1 MECTTAVPSLAAI
14 VQAVEVWTFRSG
26 AYSRQGPPSCTK
38 YLDEPP
44 TPEILQ
50 EEGGRL
56 GTIADAISGGW
67 KLLGPPV
74 RDREHSW
81 LWFFRWVG
89 E

>member
-14 VQAVEVWTFRSG
+14 VQAVEVWTFRAG
-26 AYSRQGPPSCTK
+26 AYSRQG
-38 YLDEPP
+38 
-44 TPEILQ
+44 
-50 EEGGRL
+50 EGGRL